1 MSSTFNHESVRK
13 LVTFWLL
20 FVLSLA
26 VTACEAKEASI
37 PATTALPATLIGTW
51 QVAGAKIDTSAT
63 RTTYYQRNDPRLT
76 GRLFVITSQKLT
88 VNIPPSDQCN
98 NPKARI
104 IRATAAELF
113 KNSMGGDSPTPKD
126 YEFPLA
132 ENAPVEVLTLY
143 CDEGLLGGHVGI
155 DGGIMGAWIV
165 ILSKDQLA
173 IHWSDETILLLN
185 RLPSNTKPI
194 ASFSCNKAVTTVE
207 KTICSSVALAAY
219 DQSVAQAYNDTA
231 KYFNEAG
238 NADAL
243 VQLKTSQ
250 KQWLTQRN
258 ACGSD
263 ATCLEKAMVD
273 RLEVIQTSL
282 Q

>member
-1 MSSTFNHESVRK
+1 LKTPKPSAPA
-13 LVTFWLL
+13 LL
-20 FVLSLA
+20 LVLSL
-26 VTACEAKEASI
+26 VGTYCQAKERTN
-37 PATTALPATLIGTW
+37 TTAIPLPPTLIGTW
-51 QVAGAKIDTSAT
+51 QVAGARIDTSAT

-76 GRLFVITSQKLT
+76 GRQFVIASQKLT
-88 VNIPPSDQCN
+88 VNIPPGEQCN
-98 NPKARI
+98 NPKAKI

-113 KNSMGGDSPTPKD
+113 KKSMGGDAPTPKD

-132 ENAPVEVLTLY
+132 DNAQVEVLTLN
-143 CDEGLLGGHVGI
+143 CDEGLFGGHVGI

-173 IHWSDETILLLN
+173 IHWSDETVLLLN
-185 RLPSNTKPI
+185 RLSDNAKPI
-194 ASFSCNKAVTTVE
+194 ASFNCNKASTTVE

-219 DQSVAQAYNDTA
+219 DQSVAQAYNDTV
-231 KYFNEAG
+231 KYLKEAG
-238 NADAL
+238 NADTL
-243 VQLKTSQ
+243 VQLKNTQ

-263 ATCLEKAMVD
+263 TKCLEKAMAD